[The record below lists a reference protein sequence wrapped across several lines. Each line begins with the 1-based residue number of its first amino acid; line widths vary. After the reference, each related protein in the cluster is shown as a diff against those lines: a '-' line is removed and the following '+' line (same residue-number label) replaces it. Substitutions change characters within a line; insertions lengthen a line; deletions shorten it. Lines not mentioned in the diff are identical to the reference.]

1 MLPGTSTEKMGKEG
15 TFKCPGNK
23 DFVFTIFDDTD
34 VSTLGNIKPVYDYLS
49 ELGILTTKSVW
60 PLRSEVM
67 ESDFAG
73 SQTLEDEEYAD
84 YIKELSGRGFE
95 IAFHGAS
102 MESSPRERTLE
113 ALDYFHKRLDFY
125 PRSYACH
132 AGNRENMYWGEER
145 FCFGIFRQLYR
156 ILNNKGKNYYC
167 GDKVGSAFYWADICY
182 KHIDYV
188 RTFTYSDIN
197 LFNVGRKLPY
207 STKLRP
213 FLKSCFFTCET
224 NNVEEFNELLCIK
237 NQEKLEREGGV
248 CIVTT
253 HFGKGFVKNDSLHP
267 VTKELL
273 LGLSK
278 RNGQFAP
285 VCVVLDLLRSERGDD
300 VINNFDLFKL
310 ELKWFFHLIKKRLK
324 KKEYEKTELAYLM
337 AK

>member
-1 MLPGTSTEKMGKEG
+1 MDRTSFLRGKDKQG
-15 TFKCPGNK
+15 YPDNK
-23 DFVFTIFDDTD
+23 RFIFTIFDDTD
-34 VSTLGNIKPVYDYLS
+34 VSTLGNIRPVYDSLS

-73 SQTLEDEEYAD
+73 SQTLEDEEYAE

-102 MESSPRERTLE
+102 MESNPREKTLRSLE
-113 ALDYFHKRLDFY
+113 HFFSVLGYY
-125 PRSYACH
+125 PRTYACH
-132 AGNRENMYWGEER
+132 ANNKENIYWGEER
-145 FCFGIFRQLYR
+145 FTFGIFKRLYTL
-156 ILNNKGKNYYC
+156 LNPKDSSYFC
-167 GDKVGSAFYWADICY
+167 GDKGGSPYYWGDICQQY
-182 KHIDYV
+182 IDYV
-188 RTFTYSDIN
+188 RTFTYYSIN
-197 LFNVGRKLPY
+197 MFDVSRKLPY

-213 FLKSCFFTCET
+213 FLKSCFYTCEA

-285 VCVVLDLLRSERGDD
+285 VCVVLDFLRSERGDD

-324 KKEYEKTELAYLM
+324 KKDYEKTELAYLM

>member
-1 MLPGTSTEKMGKEG
+1 MGKEA
-15 TFKCPGNK
+15 TFKYPGNK
-23 DFVFTIFDDTD
+23 DFIFTIFDDTD

-113 ALDYFHKRLDFY
+113 ALDYFHKRLCFY

-145 FCFGIFRQLYR
+145 FCFGILRQLYR
-156 ILNNKGKNYYC
+156 ILNNKVKNYYC

-197 LFNVGRKLPY
+197 LFNVSRRLPY
-207 STKLRP
+207 STRRSP
-213 FLKSCFFTCET
+213 WLKSCFFTSEA
-224 NNVEEFNELLCIK
+224 NNVEEFNNFLCVS
-237 NQEKLEREGGV
+237 NQDRLEREKGV
-248 CIVTT
+248 CIVST
-253 HFGKGFVKNDSLHP
+253 HLGKGFVKNGELHP
-267 VTKELL
+267 KTKELL
-273 LGLSK
+273 LVLAK
-278 RNGQFAP
+278 RNGWFAP
-285 VCVVLDLLRSERGDD
+285 VCVILDFLKGQMRGPDID
-300 VINNFDLFKL
+300 NFELFKL
-310 ELKWFFHLIKKRLK
+310 EFNWFMHSVRRRLRNR
-324 KKEYEKTELAYLM
+324 EYEKTELKYLM
-337 AK
+337 QNEGSEKD